1 MENPVPVTR
10 EGRDRLQKELEQLR
24 STGRKEVA
32 DRIHTAKELAAT
44 QNDAEYEDAK
54 NQQAF
59 VEGHIIELEQMLTN
73 AVIIDEEQAHQA
85 TRIQLGSRVTLLHD
99 DDGREQHFTIVG
111 PAEANPH
118 EGRISHE
125 SPVGRALL
133 GHKVGEHVEVSVPAG
148 VQKLKVLKVE

>member
-1 MENPVPVTR
+1 MEKPVPLTR